1 MNLRKVYLGV
11 IVVLSMALF
20 YEWNSENQKLSEI
33 EQLRVAD
40 ADIEASASQVTS
52 GGDFVYLEN
61 DYLRLKIS
69 TSTGSIVESRLKKYG
84 VENIEGSPG
93 VRVFGASNTGTF
105 RYYLKTG
112 FTGKA
117 TNYVLHSY
125 NSDSVVLKTEDGDL
139 TKEFTFLP
147 ETYELLITDSSSFG
161 SSGKAFAALYRTE
174 GRSLDLKSSL
184 LQGGMMNNSSY
195 QGVAFST
202 DQDPYDTTRLR
213 NLDESISYLSRSGW
227 VSFIQKYFFAAL
239 IGSED
244 SVYNFFAH
252 PADSGVY
259 RMGYTVEKGEVS
271 NLVYKHSHRVF
282 VGPKIR
288 KDLAERAENL
298 ELSIDMG
305 WFWFLSQPMVWFLD
319 LINEFIDNWALSIIV
334 FTIILKLIL
343 FPVTAKG
350 FVSMGSMRKVGP
362 KMKELQ
368 DRYKDDRQ
376 RLSQE
381 MMKLYK
387 TEKVNPLGG
396 CLPILAQMPF
406 FIGFFFALREM
417 VELRHASIFWLS
429 DLSVPDPLFILPVAF
444 GLIMFFTQKLSPAPP
459 SQDPMQQQVIK
470 YMPVVFSIFFFVFPA
485 ALCLYSVINAG
496 VSLGQQRYLYKKH
509 GVLTDAQVGGGG

>member
-1 MNLRKVYLGV
+1 MNLRKIYLGV

-20 YEWNSENQKLSEI
+20 YEWNSENQKLSEM

-40 ADIEASASQVTS
+40 MEASTSRVTND
-52 GGDFVYLEN
+52 GGFVYLEN
-61 DYLRLKIS
+61 SELRLKIS
-69 TSTGSIVESRLKKYG
+69 TSTGSVVESRLKKYG

-93 VRVFGASNTGTF
+93 VRVFGSSDRSTF

-117 TNYVLHSY
+117 ANYLLHSY
-125 NSDSVVLKTEDGDL
+125 DNNSVVLKTEDGDL

-147 ETYELLITDSSSFG
+147 ETYELLITDASSSG

-174 GRSLDLKSSL
+174 GRSLDLKTSL

-202 DQDPYDTTRLR
+202 DQDPYETTRLR
-213 NLDESISYLSRSGW
+213 GIDESISYLSRSGW

-244 SVYNFFAH
+244 NIYNFFAH

-259 RMGYTVEKGEVS
+259 RMGYTVEKGEAS

-282 VGPKIR
+282 IGPKVR
-288 KDLAERAENL
+288 KDLADRAENL

-319 LINEFIDNWALSIIV
+319 LINGFVDNWALSIII
-334 FTIILKLIL
+334 FTFILKIVL

-350 FVSMGSMRKVGP
+350 FVSMGMMRKVGP

-368 DRYKDDRQ
+368 DRFGDDRQ

-396 CLPILAQMPF
+396 CLPIVAQMPF

-417 VELRHASIFWLS
+417 VELRHASMFWMS
-429 DLSVPDPLFILPVAF
+429 DLSVPDPLFILPILF
-444 GLIMFFTQKLSPAPP
+444 GLIMFSTQKLSPAPP
-459 SQDPMQQQVIK
+459 SQDPMQQQIIK

-509 GVLTDAQVGGGG
+509 GVLGDAQVGGGG

>member
-1 MNLRKVYLGV
+1 MNLRKIYLGV

-40 ADIEASASQVTS
+40 VEAATSQVTNDGS
-52 GGDFVYLEN
+52 FVYLEN
-61 DYLRLKIS
+61 DELRLKIS

-93 VRVFGASNTGTF
+93 VRVFGSSDRSIF

-117 TNYVLHSY
+117 ANYLLHSY
-125 NSDSVVLKTEDGDL
+125 DNNSVVLKTEDGDL

-147 ETYELLITDSSSFG
+147 ETYELLITDTSSSG

-174 GRSLDLKSSL
+174 GRSLDLKTTL

-202 DQDPYDTTRLR
+202 DQDPYETTRLR
-213 NLDESISYLSRSGW
+213 GIDESISYLSRSGW

-244 SVYNFFAH
+244 NIYNFFAH

-259 RMGYTVEKGEVS
+259 RMGYTVEKGEAS

-282 VGPKIR
+282 IGPKVR

-305 WFWFLSQPMVWFLD
+305 WFWFISQPMVWFLD
-319 LINEFIDNWALSIIV
+319 LINGFVDNWALSIIV
-334 FTIILKLIL
+334 FTFILKLVL

-350 FVSMGSMRKVGP
+350 FVSMGMMRKVGP

-368 DRYKDDRQ
+368 DRFGDDRQ
-376 RLSQE
+376 KLSQE

-396 CLPILAQMPF
+396 CLPIVAQMPF

-417 VELRHASIFWLS
+417 VELRHASIFWMS
-429 DLSVPDPLFILPVAF
+429 DLSVPDPLFILPILF
-444 GLIMFFTQKLSPAPP
+444 GLIMFSTQKLSPAPP
-459 SQDPMQQQVIK
+459 SQDPMQQQIIK

-509 GVLTDAQVGGGG
+509 GVLGDAQVGGGG